1 MWLKLDFLPWD
12 RSQRKVILNLQRS
25 ISASPHRRWAMTMHK
40 KKFNTNYIVY
50 TNMGNATIN
59 EHINGKTTKAKEG
72 TNTMRAHTIIK
83 WQVNDK
89 EGWFSCCHRISI
101 AHIQFQIWFNL
112 TLLLVTFFNPFG
124 VKMLRWTRL
133 AVKFIQFGLTTI
145 GCDVMLCHIHHC
157 DEIIVFIRLNIRYY
171 MPWPRSHSIR
181 SQYIDLDKI
190 DDSLIYKFKNPV

>member
-1 MWLKLDFLPWD
+1 MWIKLDFLPWD
-12 RSQRKVILNLQRS
+12 RSERKVILNLQRS
-25 ISASPHRRWAMTMHK
+25 ISASHRWAMTMHK
-40 KKFNTNYIVY
+40 REFNTNYIVY

-59 EHINGKTTKAKEG
+59 EHINGKTTDAKEG

-112 TLLLVTFFNPFG
+112 TLLLVTFFKPFG

-145 GCDVMLCHIHHC
+145 GFDV
-157 DEIIVFIRLNIRYY
+157 V
-171 MPWPRSHSIR
+171 SHSPLR
-181 SQYIDLDKI
+181 RRDHRLHSAQY
-190 DDSLIYKFKNPV
+190 SLLYAVVAFTFYPITIHRLG